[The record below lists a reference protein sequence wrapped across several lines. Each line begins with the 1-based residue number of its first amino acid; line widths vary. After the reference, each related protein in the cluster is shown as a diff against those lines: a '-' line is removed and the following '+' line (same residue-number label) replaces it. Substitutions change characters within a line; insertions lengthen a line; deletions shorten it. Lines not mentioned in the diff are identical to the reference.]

1 MTDNYLLIT
10 KVTDFDAGSYLIK
23 ASNDINVPAEEQL
36 HLIVFPLAPT
46 LAINAEKT
54 LFEIGD
60 DVMLP
65 CEIKGYPV
73 PEIRWYKI
81 TYKQGRREE
90 ILIKGDDLGTYFC
103 FHSDLRP
110 HHLYLY
116 LSRQSN
122 LRRNLFCGHCQYI
135 ESTCHPKYDENR
147 QWCLQMRS
155 KEFACS

>member
-1 MTDNYLLIT
+1 MSDNYLFIT

-23 ASNDINVPAEEQL
+23 ANNDINVPAEEQL
-36 HLIVFPLAPT
+36 QLIVFPLAPT

-81 TYKQGRREE
+81 THKQGRREE
-90 ILIKGDDLGTYFC
+90 IPIKGNDLGKNLAFRLSFTSVNSHYY
-103 FHSDLRP
+103 SD
-110 HHLYLY
+110 
-116 LSRQSN
+116 
-122 LRRNLFCGHCQYI
+122 
-135 ESTCHPKYDENR
+135 
-147 QWCLQMRS
+147 
-155 KEFACS
+155 